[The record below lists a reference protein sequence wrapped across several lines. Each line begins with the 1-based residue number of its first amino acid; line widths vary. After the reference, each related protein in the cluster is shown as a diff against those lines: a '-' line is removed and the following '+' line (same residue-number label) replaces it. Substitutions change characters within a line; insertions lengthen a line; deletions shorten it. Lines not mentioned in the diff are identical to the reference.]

1 MMRSRPLLPVL
12 MMFALAACSSGP
24 VVTAHDATRL
34 PTAPMLPAAERAA
47 LTASGPVGLRQ
58 ASSGHWVSGYV
69 ENASQ
74 VDAVRALGVRTVISL
89 VPAGERPEIDEQ
101 MLVTSAGLRFLS
113 VPVAGP
119 ADLTRGQGPRPGAG
133 DLRVELKSREA
144 LKRAAPRE
152 WRDDAMNLSDR
163 SDRTPR
169 CANPTLARC
178 AGSRATRTPSLNT
191 CSGAVNIVSRFA
203 CSR

>member
-1 MMRSRPLLPVL
+1 MTPCSRWMLPAL
-12 MMFALAACSSGP
+12 MLGLAACTSGS
-24 VVTAHDATRL
+24 VTTGNDATRL
-34 PTAPMLPAAERAA
+34 MPAPMLPAAERAA

-119 ADLTRGQGPRPGAG
+119 ADLTRGKVEALAAALQTAG
-133 DLRVELKSREA
+133 DEPVLIHCASANRVGALMA
-144 LKRAAPRE
+144 LKAAWLDGQNSE
-152 WRDDAMNLSDR
+152 QALEIGRDHGM
-163 SDRTPR
+163 
-169 CANPTLARC
+169 
-178 AGSRATRTPSLNT
+178 TRLD
-191 CSGAVNIVSRFA
+191 GAVRERLMSP
-203 CSR
+203 

>member
-1 MMRSRPLLPVL
+1 MLPAL
-12 MMFALAACSSGP
+12 MLGLAACTSGP
-24 VVTAHDATRL
+24 VVTAHDATGL
-34 PTAPMLPAAERAA
+34 MPVTMLSAAERAA

-101 MLVTSAGLRFLS
+101 MLVTSAGLRFVS

-119 ADLTRGQGPRPGAG
+119 ADLTRSK
-133 DLRVELKSREA
+133 VEA
-144 LKRAAPRE
+144 LAAALQTAAGEPVLIHCASANRVGALMALKAAWLDGQSSE
-152 WRDDAMNLSDR
+152 QALEIGRDHGM
-163 SDRTPR
+163 
-169 CANPTLARC
+169 
-178 AGSRATRTPSLNT
+178 TRLD
-191 CSGAVNIVSRFA
+191 GAVRERLMSP
-203 CSR
+203 

>member
-1 MMRSRPLLPVL
+1 MTPCSRWMLPAL
-12 MMFALAACSSGP
+12 MLGLAACTSGP
-24 VVTAHDATRL
+24 VVTAHDATGL
-34 PTAPMLPAAERAA
+34 MPVTMLSAAERAA

-101 MLVTSAGLRFLS
+101 MLVTSAGLRFVS

-119 ADLTRGQGPRPGAG
+119 ADLTRSK
-133 DLRVELKSREA
+133 VEA
-144 LKRAAPRE
+144 LAAALQTAAGEPVLIHCASANRVGALMALKAAWLDGQSSE
-152 WRDDAMNLSDR
+152 QALEIGRDHGM
-163 SDRTPR
+163 
-169 CANPTLARC
+169 
-178 AGSRATRTPSLNT
+178 TRLD
-191 CSGAVNIVSRFA
+191 GAVRERLMSP
-203 CSR
+203 